1 MQANQQLVDM
11 PVDKQVLLR
20 YRVLNRCFR
29 NPFKEYTLDDL
40 VEECNKSLRKNDMME
55 VARRT
60 IQKDISDLQMPPYSI
75 RLVENMK
82 KGRMRVFRYTDTNYS
97 LPIFRI
103 NDSERNKVLD
113 AIRVLNSKYFA
124 NDPLYDWARTFLAEV
139 EGGVFDGESS
149 SVVSF
154 QSNSDLEGLKYF
166 RGLLQAITNKR
177 VVVLRYTPFDKDEI
191 SVKVYPYY
199 LKQYNDR
206 WYLIAQAIGY
216 DTYSNYALDRI
227 KGFEEIALP
236 YKEPEC
242 DLNDYF
248 EDVIGVTIP
257 DEPAQKI
264 TLKVYGNSANYIRTK
279 PLHSTQTRVE
289 VKDDYTII
297 SIDVKPNYEL
307 DSKILSFGPSIEVL
321 APDTYRTHISEKI
334 KAMNQK
340 YLNSA
345 ENLHT

>member
-1 MQANQQLVDM
+1 M

-29 NPFKEYTLDDL
+29 NPFTEFTIDDL
-40 VEECNKSLRKNDMME
+40 VEECNKSLTMNDTME
-55 VARRT
+55 VSKRT
-60 IQKDISDLQMPPYSI
+60 VQKDIADLQMPPYSI
-75 RLVENMK
+75 RLDENLK
-82 KGRMRVFRYTDTNYS
+82 KGRKRAFRYTDTNYS

-113 AIRVLNSKYFA
+113 AIRVLDSKYFA

-139 EGGVFDGESS
+139 EGGLFDDESS

-154 QSNSDLEGLKYF
+154 QSNPDLEGLQYF
-166 RGLLQAITNKR
+166 RGLLQAIINKR
-177 VVVLRYTPFDKDEI
+177 VLVLRYAPFGKATI
-191 SVKVYPYY
+191 SAKVYPYY

-227 KGFEEIALP
+227 EGFEEIALP
-236 YKEPEC
+236 FKEPEY
-242 DLNDYF
+242 DLNEYF
-248 EDVIGVTIP
+248 DDVIGVTIP
-257 DEPAQKI
+257 EEPAQDIVIKI
-264 TLKVYGNSANYIRTK
+264 YGNSANYVRTK
-279 PLHSTQTRVE
+279 PLHFTQTLVE
-289 VKDDYTII
+289 EGSDYFVI
-297 SIDVKPNYEL
+297 SINVKPNYEL
-307 DSKILSFGPSIEVL
+307 DSKILSFGPNMEVL
-321 APDTYRTHISEKI
+321 SPASYRSHISEKI

-345 ENLHT
+345 ENLHSK

>member
-1 MQANQQLVDM
+1 M

-20 YRVLNRCFR
+20 YRILNRCFR
-29 NPFKEYTLDDL
+29 NPFILYTIDDL
-40 VEECNKSLRKNDMME
+40 VKECNKALIKNDMKE
-55 VARRT
+55 VAKRT
-60 IQKDISDLQMPPYSI
+60 VQKDIADLKLPPYRI
-75 RLVENMK
+75 KLDEDLK
-82 KGRMRVFRYTDTNYS
+82 KGKMRAFRYTDTNYT

-113 AIRVLNSKYFA
+113 AIRILDSKYFA

-139 EGGVFDGESS
+139 EGGVFDDESS

-154 QSNSDLEGLKYF
+154 QSNPDLEGLKHF

-177 VVVLRYTPFDKDEI
+177 VIVLSYSPFGKDAI

-206 WYLIAQAIGY
+206 WYLIAQAFGY

-227 KGFEEIALP
+227 EGFEEIALP

-242 DLNDYF
+242 DLNGYF

-257 DEPAQKI
+257 DEPAQDIIIKI
-264 TLKVYGNSANYIRTK
+264 YGNSANYVKTK
-279 PLHSTQTRVE
+279 PLHFTQTPVE
-289 VKDDYTII
+289 EKDDYIVI
-297 SIDVKPNYEL
+297 SINVKPNYEL
-307 DSKILSFGPSIEVL
+307 DSKILSFGPNMEVL
-321 APDTYRTHISEKI
+321 SPASYRAHISEKI
-334 KAMNQK
+334 EAMNQK

-345 ENLHT
+345 ENLHS